1 MLVPIVDY
9 FLGGGRRASFLPP
22 LNPFSGCEALDIP
35 TSTHIFNV
43 KPYRKELL
51 QKPRGF
57 EKKGLFRV
65 SRDAKR

>member
-1 MLVPIVDY
+1 MLVPVVDY
-9 FLGGGRRASFLPP
+9 FLGGGRRASFPP
-22 LNPFSGCEALDIP
+22 SLNLFSGREDLFLP
-35 TSTHIFNV
+35 TSTHIFKV

-57 EKKGLFRV
+57 EKEGLFRV